1 MPQGVHMKLFRVSA
15 LVAAMFVAG
24 AAAAEEVTLRFATI
38 SQPMQAITKEFWEP
52 WAAKVNADGKGVVQ
66 IELRTGTTVANIFN
80 IYPRVMND
88 VMHVGFVLHN
98 YISGKFN
105 YSEVASL
112 PFIVD
117 TSENAAVALWRLYKS
132 GALDKEYDEAIP
144 MMLIGLPQ
152 SLLHANKA
160 PKQLDDWGGM
170 KIIGPTQLTAL
181 VTKYMGGTPLTLGSS
196 EIYEAVQ
203 RGTAEGGIVSYNA
216 YQSFKLHE
224 VTNYHVDTQLGTASG
239 MIFMAR
245 KFYAGLPAEARKVI
259 DANTQEP
266 ATRAWAKWWDDDNE
280 RGRKMVRADAKH
292 TTVLLTDVQREAWRK
307 KVDGAIAEWAKTR
320 PGVEPV
326 IEQYKKLLADV
337 KAGK

>member
-1 MPQGVHMKLFRVSA
+1 MRRWLA
-15 LVAAMFVAG
+15 LGFAAVAM
-24 AAAAEEVTLRFATI
+24 AATAASAEEATVRFATI
-38 SQPMQAITKEFWEP
+38 SQPMQPITKEFWEP
-52 WAAKVNADGKGVVQ
+52 WAAKVNAEGKGVVQ
-66 IELRTGTTVANIFN
+66 IELRPGTTVANIFN

-88 VMHVGFVLHN
+88 VMHMGFVLHN

-105 YSEVASL
+105 YSEVAAL

-117 TSENAAVALWRLYKS
+117 TSEHAAVALWRLYKS

-144 MMLIGLPQ
+144 LMLIGLPQ
-152 SLLHANKA
+152 SLLHTNKP

-181 VTKYMGGTPLTLGSS
+181 TVKAMGGTPLTLGSS

-203 RGTAEGGIVSYNA
+203 RGTAEGGIVSYNG

-224 VTNYHVDTQLGTASG
+224 VTSFHVDTQLGTASG

-245 KFYAGLPAEARKVI
+245 KFYNGLSADARKVI

-266 ATRAWAKWWDDDNE
+266 ASRAWAKWWDDDNE

-292 TTVLLTDVQREAWRK
+292 TTVLLNDAQREVWKK
-307 KVDGAIAEWAKTR
+307 KVDGAVAEWAKTR
-320 PGVEPV
+320 PGVETV
-326 IEQYKKLLADV
+326 IEQYKKLLAEV
-337 KAGK
+337 KPGK

>member
-1 MPQGVHMKLFRVSA
+1 MHRTIA
-15 LVAAMFVAG
+15 LSIAVATLTATT
-24 AAAAEEVTLRFATI
+24 AAADEVTLRFAPL
-38 SQPMQAITKEFWEP
+38 SQPQQAITKEFWEP
-52 WAAKVNADGKGVVQ
+52 WVAKVNADGKGV
-66 IELRTGTTVANIFN
+66 LALDMRPGTTIANIFN

-88 VMHVGFVLHN
+88 VMHIGFELHN
-98 YISGKFN
+98 YVSGKFN
-105 YSEVASL
+105 YSEVAAL
-112 PFIVD
+112 PFMAE
-117 TSENAAVALWRLYKS
+117 TGEQASVALWRLYKT

-144 MMLIGLPQ
+144 LMLIGLPQ

-224 VTNYHVDTQLGTASG
+224 VTSYHIDTTLGTASG
-239 MIFMAR
+239 MIFMSR
-245 KFYAGLPAEARKVI
+245 KVYAGMPDAAKKVL
-259 DANTQEP
+259 DAHTGESG
-266 ATRAWAKWWDDDNE
+266 TRAWSKWWDDDNE
-280 RGRKMVRADAKH
+280 RGRKMVKADPKH
-292 TTVLLTDVQREAWRK
+292 TVVVLTPKQREEWKR
-307 KVDGAIAEWAKTR
+307 KVDGAIAEWAKSR

-326 IEQYKKLLADV
+326 IARYRQLLAQV
-337 KAGK
+337 AAEKK

>member
-1 MPQGVHMKLFRVSA
+1 
-15 LVAAMFVAG
+15 
-24 AAAAEEVTLRFATI
+24 
-38 SQPMQAITKEFWEP
+38 
-52 WAAKVNADGKGVVQ
+52 VNAEGKGVVQ
-66 IELRTGTTVANIFN
+66 IELRPGTNVANIFN

-88 VMHVGFVLHN
+88 VMHMGFVLHN

-105 YSEVASL
+105 YSEIAAL

-117 TSENAAVALWRLYKS
+117 NSEHAAVALWRLYKS

-152 SLLHANKA
+152 SLLHTNKP

-181 VTKYMGGTPLTLGSS
+181 TVKAMGGTPLTLGSS

-203 RGTAEGGIVSYNA
+203 RGTAEGGIVSYNG

-224 VTNYHVDTQLGTASG
+224 VTYFHVDTQLGTASG
-239 MIFMAR
+239 MIFMSR
-245 KFYAGLPAEARKVI
+245 KVYNGLSADARKVI

-266 ATRAWAKWWDDDNE
+266 ASRAWAKWWDDDNE

-292 TTVLLTDVQREAWRK
+292 TTVLLTEAQRGVWKR
-307 KVDGAIAEWAKTR
+307 KVDGAVAEWAKTR
-320 PGVEPV
+320 PGVEPI
-326 IEQYKKLLADV
+326 IEQYKRLLAEV